1 MVKLVEKIIRIF
13 LLFIPVF
20 IFSQSR
26 IIGTIIDDEFQESLP
41 FANVIIIETND
52 GTTSDFD
59 GNFSIELSPGNYTLE
74 FSFIGYETVRVSD
87 LKLSKGETKS
97 VDIVLKSLSQQMD
110 EVVVTT
116 SALRNTEQSVLSVQ
130 KRSANLL
137 DGISSQNFKKVGAND
152 LASAIKGVPGVSIQ
166 GGKYIYVRGL
176 GDRYTKSVLNGMD
189 IPGLD
194 PDRNTIQFDIF
205 PTNVIDQVI
214 VLKSATADLPADFT
228 GGVVDIITKSIPSK
242 KTFSFS
248 FSSSFN
254 PDMNLNNNFQTIPNS
269 STDWLGYD
277 DGLRDLPVKRN
288 VVFPSPAEGNTNLT
302 DLTKKFNPE
311 MQTIP
316 DRSGLNYSAN
326 LSFGNQFKV
335 GKYELGFITSLSY
348 KKEFNLFENYQ
359 SNRYRKDSKNIFELR
374 DVELL
379 SGPLSIES
387 VFPSAL
393 VGIGLKSPKSRYQ
406 AQIMHLQNG
415 SSNAAIYNSAITYG
429 SENEQKRDVLE
440 YNQRSVTNL
449 LLYGKHFLFDG
460 DLTAEW
466 KISPTFN
473 ENKDKD
479 IRYSPFRTDD
489 GGFVIEP
496 SETGDPTR
504 IWRDLEERSL
514 VSKIDLTY
522 NYTLNDKKAKL
533 KAGGLV
539 SLKKRDFYIET
550 FAILFRG
557 AIPGIKSSGDP
568 DLFLMADNIWNI
580 NDDRGSYIKS
590 RSGEVDQYKSKQNI
604 YAAYISNEMN
614 LTNRLRLIFGLR
626 YELYRQQFS
635 GLDQNKERLIN
646 KVIINKPSLFPST
659 NFIYKLNEQSNLRFS
674 YSKTLARPSFKEASN
689 VTIYDPVTNTIFLG
703 NLDLKPSRINNFD
716 LRFEKFGSLGNMVAS
731 SIFFKKI
738 NDPLEVVVYDA
749 ASSNNYTTRNI
760 EKAIVMGFEVEL
772 RKKIIDK
779 LFIRA
784 NASIIESRQQMDRSQ
799 SGEYDSKKLN
809 AREGEKVEKY
819 RTLQGQSPFLV
830 NTTIEY
836 RGGEGYYNTNLSYN
850 VQGKALERVGL
861 GSIPDVFTMPFN
873 SLNLNIER
881 KFGENKNHSF
891 TLRFRNIL
899 NDSQR
904 SQFISYGAK
913 KDYYFSRR
921 DLGRSI
927 SIGYSFKL

>member
-214 VLKSATADLPADFT
+214 VLKSATA
-228 GGVVDIITKSIPSK
+228 K

-254 PDMNLNNNFQTIPNS
+254 PNMNLNNNFQTIPNS

-311 MQTIP
+311 MQSIP

-415 SSNAAIYNSAITYG
+415 SSNAAI
-429 SENEQKRDVLE
+429 
-440 YNQRSVTNL
+440 
-449 LLYGKHFLFDG
+449 
-460 DLTAEW
+460 
-466 KISPTFN
+466 
-473 ENKDKD
+473 
-479 IRYSPFRTDD
+479 
-489 GGFVIEP
+489 
-496 SETGDPTR
+496 
-504 IWRDLEERSL
+504 
-514 VSKIDLTY
+514 
-522 NYTLNDKKAKL
+522 
-533 KAGGLV
+533 
-539 SLKKRDFYIET
+539 
-550 FAILFRG
+550 
-557 AIPGIKSSGDP
+557 
-568 DLFLMADNIWNI
+568 
-580 NDDRGSYIKS
+580 
-590 RSGEVDQYKSKQNI
+590 
-604 YAAYISNEMN
+604 
-614 LTNRLRLIFGLR
+614 
-626 YELYRQQFS
+626 
-635 GLDQNKERLIN
+635 
-646 KVIINKPSLFPST
+646 
-659 NFIYKLNEQSNLRFS
+659 
-674 YSKTLARPSFKEASN
+674 
-689 VTIYDPVTNTIFLG
+689 
-703 NLDLKPSRINNFD
+703 
-716 LRFEKFGSLGNMVAS
+716 
-731 SIFFKKI
+731 
-738 NDPLEVVVYDA
+738 
-749 ASSNNYTTRNI
+749 
-760 EKAIVMGFEVEL
+760 
-772 RKKIIDK
+772 
-779 LFIRA
+779 
-784 NASIIESRQQMDRSQ
+784 
-799 SGEYDSKKLN
+799 
-809 AREGEKVEKY
+809 
-819 RTLQGQSPFLV
+819 
-830 NTTIEY
+830 
-836 RGGEGYYNTNLSYN
+836 
-850 VQGKALERVGL
+850 
-861 GSIPDVFTMPFN
+861 
-873 SLNLNIER
+873 
-881 KFGENKNHSF
+881 
-891 TLRFRNIL
+891 
-899 NDSQR
+899 
-904 SQFISYGAK
+904 
-913 KDYYFSRR
+913 
-921 DLGRSI
+921 
-927 SIGYSFKL
+927 